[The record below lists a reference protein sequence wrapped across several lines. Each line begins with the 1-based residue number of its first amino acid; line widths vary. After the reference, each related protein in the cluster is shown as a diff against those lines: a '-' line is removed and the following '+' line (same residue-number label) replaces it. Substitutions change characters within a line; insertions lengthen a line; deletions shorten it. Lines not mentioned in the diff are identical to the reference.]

1 MLARVLATMLL
12 ITAGAA
18 DAQLKPPADFGASPA
33 KPQAVPG
40 APASPTAPATTG
52 APLSDPVTEAKQ
64 EAAARVAAEWLKLID
79 SKDYGKA
86 WEECAPLFRE
96 KVTRQQWLDGVPKNR
111 AEYGQFKSRKLG
123 GAAYRKALPG
133 APDGDYVTVRFIGD
147 YEKNPAADEIVT
159 LTYQAG
165 AWRPLGYLL
174 R

>member
-1 MLARVLATMLL
+1 MLARVLTTVLL
-12 ITAGAA
+12 ISAGTAG
-18 DAQLKPPADFGASPA
+18 AQLKPPADFGMSPA
-33 KPQAVPG
+33 KPQAAPTTPA
-40 APASPTAPATTG
+40 APA

-79 SKDYGKA
+79 SADYGKA
-86 WEECAPLFRE
+86 WDESAPLFRE
-96 KVTRQQWLDGVPKNR
+96 KVTRPQWLDGVPKNR
-111 AEYGQFKSRKLG
+111 AEYGQFKSRKLS

-133 APDGDYVTVRFIGD
+133 APDGDYVTVRFISD

>member
-1 MLARVLATMLL
+1 MLARVLATLLL
-12 ITAGAA
+12 IAAGAVN
-18 DAQLKPPADFGASPA
+18 AQLKPPANTGTLPA
-33 KPQAVPG
+33 KPQA
-40 APASPTAPATTG
+40 APTTPATPAA
-52 APLSDPVTEAKQ
+52 APSDPVIEAKQ

-79 SKDYGKA
+79 SSDYGKA
-86 WEECAPLFRE
+86 WDECAPLFRE

-111 AEYGQFKSRKLG
+111 AEYGQFKTRKLS
-123 GAAYRKALPG
+123 GAAYRKSLPG

>member
-1 MLARVLATMLL
+1 MLARVLTTFLL
-12 ITAGAA
+12 IAAGTAG
-18 DAQLKPPADFGASPA
+18 AQLKPPADFGVPPA
-33 KPQAVPG
+33 KPQA
-40 APASPTAPATTG
+40 APATPA
-52 APLSDPVTEAKQ
+52 APAAPPGDPVTEAKQ
-64 EAAARVAAEWLKLID
+64 EAAARKAAEWLKLID
-79 SKDYGKA
+79 IANYGKA

-123 GAAYRKALPG
+123 GAAYRNSLPG
-133 APDGDYVTVRFIGD
+133 APDGDYVTVRFISD
-147 YEKNPAADEIVT
+147 YEKNAAADEIVT